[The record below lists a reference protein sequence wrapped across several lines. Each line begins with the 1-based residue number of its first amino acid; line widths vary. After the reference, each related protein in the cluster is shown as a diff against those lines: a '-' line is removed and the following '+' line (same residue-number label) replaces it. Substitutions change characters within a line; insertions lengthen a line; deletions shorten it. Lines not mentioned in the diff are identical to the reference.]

1 MSEKFDNSALLV
13 RLEEIAV
20 TAGQMAMAYFRP
32 GEHTSADVQSKEGGS
47 PVTEADHLVDRFL
60 HDTLRPLLPQ
70 AGWLS
75 EETADTAERLDR
87 DLVFV
92 VDPIDGTK
100 SFITGKPLWGTL
112 VALLH
117 RGEPVLGLIDQPV
130 LRERWL
136 GLKGSRTTFNG
147 AEVSTRPCARLAD
160 AYLYATTP
168 HMFAD
173 GEIEK
178 AWARV
183 RDEVRIPLYGCDC
196 YAYGLLA
203 LGHADLVVEA
213 DLGPYD
219 YLAIAPVV
227 AGAGGKMTDWRGAEL
242 RANYDA
248 VSRRHSVEGLAREV
262 VAAGDLATH
271 AAALEKLA
279 WK

>member
-1 MSEKFDNSALLV
+1 M
-13 RLEEIAV
+13 
-20 TAGQMAMAYFRP
+20 
-32 GEHTSADVQSKEGGS
+32 
-47 PVTEADHLVDRFL
+47 
-60 HDTLRPLLPQ
+60 
-70 AGWLS
+70 
-75 EETADTAERLDR
+75 
-87 DLVFV
+87 

-112 VALLH
+112 LALLY
-117 RGEPVLGLIDQPV
+117 RGEPVLGLIDHPV

-136 GLKGSRTTFNG
+136 GVKGSRTTFNG
-147 AEVSTRPCARLAD
+147 EETSTRSCGGKLKA

-168 HMFAD
+168 DMFAA
-173 GEIEK
+173 GEIEE
-178 AWARV
+178 AWVRV
-183 RDEVRIPLYGCDC
+183 RDAVRIPLYGCDC

-227 AGAGGKMTDWRGAEL
+227 AGAGGKMTDWKGGEL
-242 RANYDA
+242 RANYDRA
-248 VSRRHSVEGLAREV
+248 TRTHSVEGLSREV
-262 VAAGDLATH
+262 VAAGDSETH